1 MSQSNIYESNWINLV
16 FENRN
21 KQYGA
26 YQLRQENTKTS
37 LLALLVS
44 VSICSLFFI
53 VPKVLQTLDNSTPI
67 IDHQTEIIDK
77 PIEIVKIDLH
87 KKPEIIPLKPESQT
101 QQVVTEKITPKTFTN
116 PVIVHSKE
124 ATDDIPTNEVI
135 KNTMPVDPNA
145 IVGSKAT
152 PGTGTTTTTSTV
164 ATPLPVDYGDQVV
177 NTAILDKQPS
187 FPGGME
193 KFYTY
198 IGRNFEAPEIN
209 EDKTIRFYVS
219 FVVEKDGSMTNIHV
233 KKDPGY
239 SLSKEAIRVLESL
252 KTKWAP
258 GIIDSKPVRT
268 SYNLPITVQMN

>member
-21 KQYGA
+21 KEYGA

-37 LLALLVS
+37 ILALLVS
-44 VSICSLFFI
+44 VSICSLLFI
-53 VPKVLQTLDNSTPI
+53 VPKVLHTFDNSTPETI
-67 IDHQTEIIDK
+67 VCDFPIDK
-77 PIEIVKIDLH
+77 IIKVVNVDVTHPKPITLP
-87 KKPEIIPLKPESQT
+87 KPEAQT
-101 QQVVTEKITPKTFTN
+101 QQVVTEKIIPKTFTN
-116 PVIVHSKE
+116 PVVVHSKE
-124 ATDDIPTNEVI
+124 ATDEVPTNEII
-135 KNTMPVDPNA
+135 KNTIAVDPNA
-145 IVGSKAT
+145 IIGTQAK
-152 PGTGTTTTTSTV
+152 PGTGIINTV
-164 ATPLPVDYGDQVV
+164 VTAPPSVDHGNDIV

-209 EDKTIRFYVS
+209 EEKTVRFYVS

>member
-21 KQYGA
+21 KEYGA
-26 YQLRQENTKTS
+26 YQLRQENTKTTI
-37 LLALLVS
+37 LALLVS
-44 VSICSLFFI
+44 VSICSLLFI
-53 VPKVLQTLDNSTPI
+53 VPKVLHTFDNSTPI

-77 PIEIVKIDLH
+77 PIEIVKIDLPQ
-87 KKPEIIPLKPESQT
+87 KPEIIPLKPEAQT
-101 QQVVTEKITPKTFTN
+101 QQVVTEKIIPKTFTN
-116 PVIVHSKE
+116 PVVVHSKE
-124 ATDDIPTNEVI
+124 ATDEVPTNEII
-135 KNTMPVDPNA
+135 KNTIPVDPNA
-145 IVGSKAT
+145 IIGTQAK
-152 PGTGTTTTTSTV
+152 PGTGIINTV
-164 ATPLPVDYGDQVV
+164 VTAPPSVDHGNDVV